1 MNARER
7 LAGMR
12 KKKNKAL
19 LWDCSFKLVPTGLP
33 WSKKL
38 NQLN

>member
-1 MNARER
+1 
-7 LAGMR
+7 MR
-12 KKKNKAL
+12 KKENKAL

-38 NQLN
+38 N